1 MKGVVTHVVQ
11 LVAYGDSYV
20 RVRHNFDRLRRI
32 LPEKVGEVEGVSGR
46 YSA

>member
-20 RVRHNFDRLRRI
+20 RVRQN
-32 LPEKVGEVEGVSGR
+32 VTGCEGVYPKR
-46 YSA
+46 